1 MADFP
6 SLSKSALAEFREA
19 SARIVADT
27 VDRSLARTDEIAG
40 HGSDARRLI
49 TGGIEFTV
57 RMLDAALASGEGA
70 LLEDELAWALDRL
83 PHDGV
88 SPEHVLSRFQI
99 LCEVISAVVSRP
111 HAEQLVRAV
120 EWMSR
125 RLGEL
130 SVERKRKG

>member
-6 SLSKSALAEFREA
+6 LVSKDALAGFREA
-19 SARIVADT
+19 SARIVAST

-49 TGGIEFTV
+49 TAGIEFTV

-70 LLEDELAWALDRL
+70 LMEDELSWALDRL

-88 SPEHVLSRFQI
+88 APEHILGRFQV
-99 LCEVISAVVSRP
+99 LREVISAELSRP
-111 HAEQLVRAV
+111 QAEQIVRAV
-120 EWMSR
+120 DWMSQ
-125 RLGEL
+125 RLREL
-130 SVERKRKG
+130 GAEKGSSS